1 MFKPTFLYIKQHT
14 KTKKLYFGK
23 TTKKNVEKYL
33 GSGKRWKNHVNYH
46 GIDCIETIWFCLYTD
61 EITLCEQ
68 ALALSKYMDIVASK
82 DFMNLQEE
90 NGLDGMTPGMKV
102 NSRKGFSTYKDS
114 NGTKH
119 FLHRDD
125 PKIKELN
132 LVGNNAGL
140 IMAEDSRERM
150 RIAKDAYRKI
160 TLHFMTYERTLYI
173 TDPEFAIL
181 IDYGWTPYTQQE
193 RHEESKLTRLTAQR
207 KATQGKFQF
216 SLPDGTFYGFLD
228 IDDPKINE
236 LSLIK
241 PIRSEKQI
249 AQAQAQAR
257 ANASN
262 KEMQMRKGKTMSTR
276 KWFHDPVNGVNRRLL
291 ECPIGWKDGRAE
303 SSESNKGKETW
314 NDGIRN
320 YMIRDR
326 SEVQSNWTRG
336 MAPRNSQN

>member
-1 MFKPTFLYIKQHT
+1 MKFIEQCHKNPTDAQYIEEHHICPKANDMFPEYTSFRAFPWNKIKLSFEQHVLAHLLLWKAYGGSQAYCMHYMINVAGDKKKIPGKFIRQYAAKL
-14 KTKKLYFGK
+14 KT
-23 TTKKNVEKYL
+23 
-33 GSGKRWKNHVNYH
+33 
-46 GIDCIETIWFCLYTD
+46 ETRH
-61 EITLCEQ
+61 
-68 ALALSKYMDIVASK
+68 A
-82 DFMNLQEE
+82 
-90 NGLDGMTPGMKV
+90 
-102 NSRKGFSTYKDS
+102 RKGFSTYKDS
-114 NGTKH
+114 SGTKH

-140 IMAEDSRERM
+140 TMTEDSRERM
-150 RIAKDAYRKI
+150 RIAKDAHRKI

-193 RHEESKLTRLTAQR
+193 RHEESKLTRLTAHR

-249 AQAQAQAR
+249 AQAQAQAL

>member
-23 TTKKNVEKYL
+23 TTKKDVENYL

-61 EITLCEQ
+61 ETTLCEQ

-90 NGLDGMTPGMKV
+90 NGLDGMAPGTKV
-102 NSRKGFSTYKDS
+102 PKRKGFSTYKDS
-114 NGTKH
+114 SGTKY
-119 FLHRDD
+119 FLHKDD
-125 PKIKELN
+125 PKIKELD
-132 LVGNNAGL
+132 LIGNNAGL
-140 IMAEDSRERM
+140 AMSEDSKERM
-150 RIAKDAYRKI
+150 RRAKDDHRKI
-160 TLHFMTYERTLYI
+160 TLHFMTHERTLYI

-193 RHEESKLTRLTAQR
+193 RHIESELTRRTAHR
-207 KATQGKFQF
+207 KATLGKFQF

-228 IDDPKINE
+228 NNDPLIKE

-249 AQAQAQAR
+249 AQAQNQAR

-262 KEMQMRKGKTMSTR
+262 KEMQLRKGKTMSTR
-276 KWFHDPVNGVNRRLL
+276 KWFHDPATGTNRRLL

-303 SSESNKGKETW
+303 SSKSNKGKETW

-320 YMIRDR
+320 YMVRNR